1 MVKKRRAKVK
11 MTALELGQ
19 ELRDGTGDFL
29 GNRRAAALLT
39 LMGMAS
45 LAAISL
51 YQMGIFKRL
60 PKPSISMLDARRV
73 NGSAEAYGI
82 LNTPDAVLGL
92 GSYAATLGLIAMG
105 GSGRARLQPWV
116 PLALAA
122 KSSFDS
128 FQAGALTGKSWLK
141 FRAFSLYS
149 VATAL
154 CTFLVLPLVLPE
166 ARAAW
171 EKLKGSR

>member
-1 MVKKRRAKVK
+1 MK
-11 MTALELGQ
+11 TSDHELGQ

-51 YQMGIFKRL
+51 YQMGIIKRL
-60 PKPSISMLDARRV
+60 LEPSIPVLDAEEV

-92 GSYAATLGLIAMG
+92 GSYAATLGLIAIG
-105 GSGRARLQPWV
+105 GPNRARLQPWI

-122 KSSFDS
+122 KSSLDS
-128 FQAGALTGKSWLK
+128 FQAGTLTGKSWCK

-149 VATAL
+149 LVTAL
-154 CTFLVLPLVLPE
+154 CTFLVLPFVLPE

-171 EKLKGSR
+171 KKLKGTR

>member
-1 MVKKRRAKVK
+1 MKAS
-11 MTALELGQ
+11 AHELGQ

-51 YQMGIFKRL
+51 YQMGIIKRL
-60 PKPSISMLDARRV
+60 LEPSIPVLDAEKV
-73 NGSAEAYGI
+73 NGSAEAYAI

-92 GSYAATLGLIAMG
+92 GSYAATLGLVAMG
-105 GSGRARLQPWV
+105 GPDRAQSQPWIPV
-116 PLALAA
+116 ALAA
-122 KSSFDS
+122 KSGLDS
-128 FQAGALTGKSWLK
+128 FQAGALTGKSWCK

-149 VATAL
+149 LVTAL
-154 CTFLVLPLVLPE
+154 CTFLVLPFVLPE

-171 EKLKGSR
+171 KKLKGTR

>member
-1 MVKKRRAKVK
+1 MGTEKRIRVK
-11 MTALELGQ
+11 MTAQDLGQ
-19 ELRDGTGDFL
+19 ELRDGTGNFL
-29 GNRRAAALLT
+29 GHRRVAASLT
-39 LMGMAS
+39 LVGMTS
-45 LAAISL
+45 LAVISL
-51 YQMGIFKRL
+51 YQIGIFKRL
-60 PKPSISMLDARRV
+60 PEPSSSVLDAGKV

-105 GSGRARLQPWV
+105 GPDRARSQPWI

-122 KSSFDS
+122 KSSLDS
-128 FQAGALTGKSWLK
+128 FQAGALTGKSWCK

-149 VATAL
+149 LVTAL
-154 CTFLVLPLVLPE
+154 CTFLVLPFVLPE

-171 EKLKGSR
+171 KKLKGTR

>member
-1 MVKKRRAKVK
+1 MKAS
-11 MTALELGQ
+11 AHELAQ

-51 YQMGIFKRL
+51 YQMGIIKRL
-60 PKPSISMLDARRV
+60 LEPSIPVLDAEEV

-92 GSYAATLGLIAMG
+92 GSYAATLGLIAIG
-105 GSGRARLQPWV
+105 GPNRARLQPWI
-116 PLALAA
+116 PLVLAA
-122 KSSFDS
+122 KSGLDS
-128 FQAGALTGKSWLK
+128 LQAGALTGKSWCK

-149 VATAL
+149 LVTAL
-154 CTFLVLPLVLPE
+154 CTFLVLPFVLPE

-171 EKLKGSR
+171 KKLKGTR

>member
-1 MVKKRRAKVK
+1 MKTSAH
-11 MTALELGQ
+11 ELGQ
-19 ELRDGTGDFL
+19 ELREGTGDFL

-39 LMGMAS
+39 LIGMAS

-51 YQMGIFKRL
+51 YQMGIIKRL
-60 PKPSISMLDARRV
+60 LEPSIPVLDAKKV

-105 GSGRARLQPWV
+105 GPNRARVKPWI
-116 PLALAA
+116 PLALAV
-122 KSSFDS
+122 KSSLDS
-128 FQAGALTGKSWLK
+128 IQAGALTRKSWLK

-149 VATAL
+149 LVTAL
-154 CTFLVLPLVLPE
+154 CTFLVLLLVLPE

-171 EKLKGSR
+171 QKVKGSR

>member
-1 MVKKRRAKVK
+1 
-11 MTALELGQ
+11 
-19 ELRDGTGDFL
+19 
-29 GNRRAAALLT
+29 
-39 LMGMAS
+39 MAS
-45 LAAISL
+45 LASLSL

-60 PKPSISMLDARRV
+60 AEPPIPVLDARKV

-92 GSYAATLGLIAMG
+92 GSYAATLGLIAM
-105 GSGRARLQPWV
+105 SGPDRARSQAWI

-122 KSSFDS
+122 KSSLDS
-128 FQAGALTGKSWLK
+128 FQAGSLPRKSWFK

-149 VATAL
+149 LVTAP
-154 CTFLVLPLVLPE
+154 CTFFVLPVVLPE

-171 EKLKGSR
+171 KKLKGFR